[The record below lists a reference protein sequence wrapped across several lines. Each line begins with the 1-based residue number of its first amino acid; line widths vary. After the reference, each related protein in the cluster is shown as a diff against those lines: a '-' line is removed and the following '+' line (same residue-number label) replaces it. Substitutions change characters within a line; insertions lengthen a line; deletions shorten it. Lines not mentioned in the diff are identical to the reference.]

1 MQLMLSAVV
10 FIAIVSLTIF
20 IVKTSAKEQK
30 RAIVGLIFLSTSSVA
45 IALAL
50 NSMYSLIFFAAQLI
64 FFADGHK
71 PGVTGTERTKEK
83 KLMPKESVF
92 CFDCQVWVMIQTD
105 KLSVYFLF
113 LKKTKMLNIF
123 PKKYRVL

>member
-1 MQLMLSAVV
+1 MQLTLSAVA
-10 FIAIVSLTIF
+10 FIAIVFLTIF

-64 FFADGHK
+64 LLLMAISLALR
-71 PGVTGTERTKEK
+71 EQKEQRK
-83 KLMPKESVF
+83 KG
-92 CFDCQVWVMIQTD
+92 
-105 KLSVYFLF
+105 
-113 LKKTKMLNIF
+113 
-123 PKKYRVL
+123 